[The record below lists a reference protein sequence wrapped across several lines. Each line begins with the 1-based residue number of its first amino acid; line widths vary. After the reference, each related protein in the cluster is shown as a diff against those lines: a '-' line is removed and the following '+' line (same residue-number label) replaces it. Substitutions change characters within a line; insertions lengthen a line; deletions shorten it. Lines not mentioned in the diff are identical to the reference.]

1 MSVNPAGVIEQLR
14 ATQERLRDTA
24 TAHSA
29 PPRDEVGNA
38 LLSAAPAMPALPTAI
53 SWLRDRLELTAT
65 EEQILWTLIAHELC
79 PTSRHWIRELNT
91 EQVSDATLDA
101 IRRVVYGSLPDPRA
115 WTELGAEGA
124 LRRLGLVERSD
135 GNAQDAPEHRH
146 TLKLARRVLALVHGK
161 TGLDPE
167 IATLARFVEAD
178 HLELEQLE
186 TAPHVVR
193 AIDEAFQ
200 STSGLAIL
208 RGAVG
213 TGRRSLVA
221 TLARKHD
228 LPVLSIDARA
238 IARDRDRAERQLR
251 ILAREC
257 RLFGVV
263 PLVQH
268 VDALAASGETSDR
281 LDLLETE
288 LRGLAFA
295 TTTRPISRRWT
306 TPPLLVEVPAL
317 TGSQRAKLWARALPS
332 ATEKDADQL
341 ATLYPLTPAMIDAA
355 GKVAARLAGSSPV
368 RARHVEGGIRSV
380 LDDRLAGLATRITV
394 TQTWDDVILPN
405 DQITAIVEL
414 LARIRERRRVYE
426 DWGFAQKVGK
436 GLGVSALFSGPPG
449 TGKTMCAGLI
459 AQDLG
464 TELYQVDLSKITS
477 KWIGET
483 EKNLAALFDAA
494 ESGHAILLFDEADSI
509 FGKRTEVR
517 SSNDR
522 HANQETNYLLQR
534 LESFAGI
541 CILTTNHESAID
553 EAFRRRLS
561 IHVRF
566 PVPEADE
573 RTRLWQALLPSAAP
587 VAPDIPFAELG
598 ELFAMSG
605 GYIRNAVLRAAF
617 LAANDDTAIHHA
629 HLVRAAQLEYEA
641 MGKIAPRTR

>member
-1 MSVNPAGVIEQLR
+1 MS
-14 ATQERLRDTA
+14 
-24 TAHSA
+24 AHAA
-29 PPRDEVGNA
+29 PPRDEVGNT
-38 LLSAAPAMPALPTAI
+38 LLSAAPEAPTMATPI
-53 SWLRDRLELTAT
+53 SWLRDRLALSAS

-79 PTSRHWIRELNT
+79 PTSRHFVRELNT
-91 EQVSDATLDA
+91 EQVSDATFDA
-101 IRRVVYGSLPDPRA
+101 IRRVVYGSIPDPRA
-115 WTELGAEGA
+115 WTELGADGA

-146 TLKLARRVLALVHGK
+146 TLKVARRVLALVHGK

-167 IATLARFVEAD
+167 LASLARFVD
-178 HLELEQLE
+178 TQLELDQIE
-186 TAPHVVR
+186 TAPQVVR
-193 AIDEAFQ
+193 AIDEAFV
-200 STSGLAIL
+200 SATGIVIV
-208 RGAVG
+208 RGAAG
-213 TGRRSLVA
+213 TGRRSLIA
-221 TLARKHD
+221 ALARKHG
-228 LPVLSIDARA
+228 LRVLAIDGRA

-268 VDALAASGETSDR
+268 VDALSASGETSDR

-288 LRGLAFA
+288 LSGLAFA
-295 TTTRPISRRWT
+295 TTTRPISRRWS
-306 TPPLLVEVPAL
+306 TPPLLVDIPTL
-317 TGSQRAKLWARALPS
+317 TGSQRATLWARALPS
-332 ATEKDADQL
+332 ATVDDADQL
-341 ATLYPLTPAMIDAA
+341 ATLYAMAPAMIDAA
-355 GKVAARLAGSSPV
+355 GKVAARLAAGKPV
-368 RARHVEGGIRSV
+368 RARHVEAGIRSV
-380 LDDRLAGLATRITV
+380 LDDRLAGLATRVTV

-426 DWGFAQKVGK
+426 DWGFAHKVGK

-534 LESFAGI
+534 LESFSGI

-573 RTRLWQALLPSAAP
+573 RARLWQALLPSAAP
-587 VAPDIPFAELG
+587 VAPNIPFAELG
-598 ELFAMSG
+598 EIFAMSG

-617 LAANDDTAIHHA
+617 LAANDDTSIHHA